1 MLLTLLYIIF
11 FLSCIVL
18 VATVLLQPGKADAGA
33 LFTSSVS
40 STAFGA
46 RGTQTILSKITIG
59 AATLFFLCALLISMP
74 ALQGNVSVLQTG
86 SVSPETNTN
95 ANVATDANAN
105 VAANANTANTNA
117 VSNSANVAAN
127 SVSNAEANTNTT
139 AEKKDEKKTEEKKP

>member
-11 FLSCIVL
+11 FLSCLVL
-18 VATVLLQPGKADAGA
+18 IATVLLQPGKADAGA

-59 AATLFFLCALLISMP
+59 AAALFFLCALLISMP

-86 SVSPETNTN
+86 SVATDTNTN
-95 ANVATDANAN
+95 SNVATDANAN
-105 VAANANTANTNA
+105 VTANATDVNTANTNT
-117 VSNSANVAAN
+117 VSNSANVAVN
-127 SVSNAEANTNTT
+127 SASNTT
-139 AEKKDEKKTEEKKP
+139 ANTTVEKKEEKKP

>member
-11 FLSCIVL
+11 FLSCITL
-18 VATVLLQPGKADAGA
+18 IATVLLQPGKADAGA

-46 RGTQTILSKITIG
+46 RGTQTILSKITIT
-59 AATLFFLCALLISMP
+59 AASLFFLCALLISMP

-86 SVSPETNTN
+86 SVTTDSTNTN

-105 VAANANTANTNA
+105 VSTNTTDAANTNA
-117 VSNSANVAAN
+117 PTNAVVNTANAP
-127 SVSNAEANTNTT
+127 TNTKV
-139 AEKKDEKKTEEKKP
+139 ENKDDKKPEEKK